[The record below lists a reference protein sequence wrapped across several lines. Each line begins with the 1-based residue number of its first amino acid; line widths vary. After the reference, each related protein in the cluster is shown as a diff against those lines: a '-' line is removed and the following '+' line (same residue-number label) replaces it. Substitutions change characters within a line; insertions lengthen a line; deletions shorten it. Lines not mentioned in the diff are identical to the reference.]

1 MGKQV
6 NWKWK
11 NPVHRIGGTLSFL
24 LGGVSMVSGIYSY
37 WGATYLGEDTQ
48 FTLTTLVTSGYTLLL
63 VKAVRTRPALGPKTL
78 K

>member
-1 MGKQV
+1 
-6 NWKWK
+6 
-11 NPVHRIGGTLSFL
+11 
-24 LGGVSMVSGIYSY
+24 MVSGIYSY